1 MDDNVDDNNDI
12 VVVVVEEIIK
22 KIPEAAYKYMR
33 ERLCSLC
40 PDKIARGHND
50 SEMIFHLVSS
60 SEPFF
65 FLFHFINRD

>member
-50 SEMIFHLVSS
+50 GEMIFHLVSS
-60 SEPFF
+60 SEPFYF
-65 FLFHFINRD
+65 SFSFYQP